1 MTKIKLTGYG
11 GQGIILAG
19 EILAF
24 AAMLDGK
31 ESSAIGE
38 YGSAARGG
46 LTTSQVIIDDQ
57 FISAPFVEEI
67 DILIA
72 LSQEGYNKYFKQLKS
87 TGLVLY
93 DSSMIVPN
101 GFSQQYAVPAVDMAL
116 KELRSTVV
124 GNMIMLGALS
134 SITKIVSKQSL
145 LNAIKEN
152 VSPKFTEINIQ
163 GLEIGYHKVQEIFKL
178 QK

>member
-19 EILAF
+19 EILAY

-46 LTTSQVIIDDQ
+46 LTTSQVIIDEQ

-72 LSQEGYNKYFKQLKS
+72 LSQEGYNKYFGQLKS
-87 TGLVLY
+87 TGLILY
-93 DSSMIVPN
+93 DASMIVPN
-101 GFSQQYAVPAVDMAL
+101 DFSQQYAIPAVDLAL

-134 SITKIVSKQSL
+134 LITKTVSKQSL
-145 LNAIKEN
+145 INAVKEN
-152 VSPKFTEINIQ
+152 VPSKFTEINIQ
-163 GLEIGYHKVQEIFKL
+163 GLEIGYQKAKEIFKL
-178 QK
+178 

>member
-19 EILAF
+19 EILAY

-46 LTTSQVIIDDQ
+46 LTTSQVIINDE
-57 FISAPFVEEI
+57 FIASPFVEAA

-72 LSQEGYNKYFKQLKS
+72 LSQEGYDKYYSQVKS
-87 TGLVLY
+87 TGLILY
-93 DSSMIVPN
+93 ESSMIIPKD
-101 GFSQQYAVPAVDMAL
+101 FPRQYAIPAVNVAL
-116 KELRSTVV
+116 SELRSTVV
-124 GNMIMLGALS
+124 GNMIMLGAFAW
-134 SITKIVSKQSL
+134 ITKIVSKRSL
-145 LNAIKEN
+145 ISAVKDN
-152 VSPKFTEINIQ
+152 VSSKFTEVNIK
-163 GLEIGYHKVQEIFKL
+163 GIEIGYEKFQEIFKG
-178 QK
+178 